1 MAHKN
6 IPISFRFLKLPVTWE
21 VNVSPKVGTV
31 LCGRLKKGQ
40 SPAEV
45 KLSELDGWT
54 CRDEFFGLP
63 ENDAA
68 RLAEFFNKVGVWS
81 TDGEWPRYPLYAHM
95 DDVRGFREDLRHA
108 LLYQK
113 DFMAAVTPALQR
125 PKTLLD
131 LMAQPH
137 PANNFPLR
145 FELSNVAAGVVTITN
160 ARQMLFATVL
170 ADVARGI
177 RFKTCKRKDCGK
189 PFPVESEHTRTF
201 CTQYCGHLVS
211 QRKNRAVEQRK
222 RRAEK
227 LRRARK
233 SLR

>member
-1 MAHKN
+1 MAHEN
-6 IPISFRFLKLPVTWE
+6 IPISFRFLEMPVTWE
-21 VNVSPKVGTV
+21 VSVSPKVGTV
-31 LCGRLKKGQ
+31 LCGRLKKWE
-40 SPAEV
+40 SPEEV
-45 KLSELDGWT
+45 GLSELDGWT

-68 RLAEFFNKVGVWS
+68 KLAEFLDKVGVWS
-81 TDGEWPRYPLYAHM
+81 ADGESSSLDWSRYPLYAHV
-95 DDVRGFREDLRHA
+95 DDVWRFRGELRDA
-108 LLYQK
+108 LLHQK
-113 DFMAAVTPALQR
+113 DFMAGVTPNLQR

-137 PANNFPLR
+137 PSNNFPLR
-145 FELSNVAAGVVTITN
+145 FELSKVAAGVVTITN

-189 PFPVESEHTRTF
+189 PFPIESEHTRMF
-201 CTQYCGHLVS
+201 CSQYCGHLVS
-211 QRKNRAVEQRK
+211 QRKKRAAEQK
-222 RRAEK
+222 R
-227 LRRARK
+227 RRARK